1 MNLPDNLKISPLPP
15 PEARELVNEA
25 AKRVQAALQ
34 DSIPESSTIPENV
47 VKVLIS
53 SATNI
58 WRVRSRITVPETAET
73 KQEISQDDLKK
84 LSRYVDSIVESLVS
98 IGIEIKD
105 RTGEP
110 FDYGLPEKVI
120 TAEPQAGISK
130 EIVRETIRPTIYW
143 GNQIVQQG
151 EVVIATPIESS
162 TKKNQL

>member
-1 MNLPDNLKISPLPP
+1 MKIPENLKIDVIEPP
-15 PEARELVNEA
+15 HAREL
-25 AKRVQAALQ
+25 AKEVANKIQTALQ
-34 DSIPESSTIPENV
+34 NSIPETVSVPENV
-47 VKVLIS
+47 KKTLIS
-53 SATNI
+53 TATNI
-58 WRVRSRITVPETAET
+58 WRIKSRITVPKTSKT
-73 KQEISQDDLKK
+73 KQDISRDDLRK
-84 LSRYVDSIVESLVS
+84 LSRYVESIVESLAN

-120 TAEPQAGISK
+120 AGEPQAGISK

-162 TKKNQL
+162 TKEN

>member
-1 MNLPDNLKISPLPP
+1 MKIPNNLNIEPIPP
-15 PEARELVNEA
+15 PRTAEFAHEI
-25 AKRVQAALQ
+25 AKRVQEALQ
-34 DSIPESSTIPENV
+34 VSTSGVATISDDV
-47 VKVLIS
+47 VTALIT

-58 WRVRSRITVPETAET
+58 WRIKSRITNPETYET
-73 KQEISQDDLKK
+73 KQKISQDDLKK
-84 LSRYVDSIVESLVS
+84 LSRYVESIVESLAG

-120 TAEPQAGISK
+120 AAEPQAGISR
-130 EIVRETIRPTIYW
+130 ELVRETIRPTIYW

-162 TKKNQL
+162 TKEN